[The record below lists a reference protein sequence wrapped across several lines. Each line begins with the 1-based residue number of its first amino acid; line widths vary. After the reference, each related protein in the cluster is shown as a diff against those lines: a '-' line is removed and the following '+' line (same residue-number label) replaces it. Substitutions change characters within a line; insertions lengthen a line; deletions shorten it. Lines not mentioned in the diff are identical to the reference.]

1 MEPPVQLAVLLS
13 GSGRTLQNLIETID
27 QGRLRAVIRVVI
39 SNSPTA
45 YGLQRA
51 EKAGIPCHVVD
62 HRDRSHGS
70 FNREVFNVLAGY
82 SVELIVLAG
91 FLRKIDIPT
100 EWEGRILNIHPALLP
115 KYGGKGFYGHRV
127 HAAVIAAGEPESGCT
142 VHLVDDQYDHGP
154 ILLQKRVP
162 VLPADTPDLLA
173 ERVFQAECEAYP
185 EAIALW
191 AAQHR
196 NA

>member
-13 GSGRTLQNLIETID
+13 GSGRTLQNLIEVID

-39 SNSPTA
+39 SNTPAA

-51 EKAGIPCHVVD
+51 ENAGIPCHVID
-62 HRDRSHGS
+62 HRDRSHSS
-70 FNREVFNVLAGY
+70 FNREVFDVLAGY

-162 VLPADTPDLLA
+162 VLPADTPELLA

-185 EAIALW
+185 EANALW
-191 AAQHR
+191 AVQHR
-196 NA
+196 TA